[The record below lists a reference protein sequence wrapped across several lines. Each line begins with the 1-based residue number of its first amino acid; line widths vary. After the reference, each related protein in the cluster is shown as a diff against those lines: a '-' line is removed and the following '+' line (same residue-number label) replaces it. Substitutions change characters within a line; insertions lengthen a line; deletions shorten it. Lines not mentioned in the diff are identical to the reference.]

1 MSKLIDLKI
10 VEMHGI
16 GPKLGQ
22 KLIKAGIHNLYE
34 LIEKGSDEEK
44 RAEVSTITGISEI
57 KILKWKN
64 MARLFCIEGINNE
77 NVELFEAA
85 GIESLEDLQTKSP
98 EAIYEKMRKINAS
111 KRLVLNIPSLEE
123 LQRMAD
129 AASQAENC
137 LEA

>member
-1 MSKLIDLKI
+1 MHKLMDLKI

-22 KLIKAGIHNLYE
+22 KLIKAGIHNLLE
-34 LIEKGSDEEK
+34 LIEKSSDEEK
-44 RAEVSTITGISEI
+44 RAEISAITGISEI

-64 MARLFCIEGINNE
+64 MARLYCIQGINNE
-77 NVELFEAA
+77 NAELFEAA

-98 EAIYEKMRKINAS
+98 EMIYEKMRKINAT
-111 KRLVLNIPSLEE
+111 KRLVLSIPSLED
-123 LQRMAD
+123 LQRMSES
-129 AASQAENC
+129 ASQAENC

>member
-1 MSKLIDLKI
+1 MHKLMDLKI

-22 KLIKAGIHNLYE
+22 KLIKAGIHTLLE

-44 RAEVSTITGISEI
+44 RAEISAITGISEI

-64 MARLFCIEGINNE
+64 MARLYCIEGINNE
-77 NVELFEAA
+77 NAELFEAA
-85 GIESLEDLQTKSP
+85 GIESLEDLQTKNP
-98 EAIYEKMRKINAS
+98 EMIYEKMRKINAA
-111 KRLVLNIPSLEE
+111 KRLVLSIPSLED
-123 LQRMAD
+123 LQRMSES
-129 AASQAENC
+129 ASQAENC